1 MGAEM
6 NETKELHAA
15 INSFER
21 FAINQDKDIQRLQA
35 KIRGALAALQ
45 TGAALDVVAAEMKE
59 QHELQDMLDQLE
71 KIVIEQDNLIEKLEV
86 DALRYRWLRKYSG
99 QMFMA
104 TEQQVDVEVDRAMS
118 GGVK

>member
-1 MGAEM
+1 M

-21 FAINQDKDIQRLQA
+21 FAINQDKEIQRLQA
-35 KIRGALAALQ
+35 KIRGALAELQ

-86 DALRYRWLRKYSG
+86 DALRYRWLNKYTA
-99 QMFMA
+99 QLFMV